1 MAAAVLRRGEAI
13 VWLPPRVAGERS
25 LAGESS
31 LLVAAGPSRDRPV
44 MARASLETLP
54 PMRSVRLIVD
64 ARDVTLLRAR
74 LPALPAARLQ
84 RALPNL
90 LEDQILQ
97 DPQTCAWALGGS
109 EGGAERLVAAV
120 DRHWLDVVTQAFER
134 RGIRVTAVWPAQAL
148 QLKQPDSV
156 AVLLCVGSS
165 IAVLPAVGDG
175 VGLAAGTEL
184 HTRREA
190 LRSALALLAA
200 AGGGEVL
207 GLTEDDGWRAVLRE
221 SAAEA
226 GVALRLGELPTPG
239 AASVDLLA
247 AQRSGALARWASAF
261 DWRAWRWP
269 LAGALTCAAL
279 AVAGL
284 NLHWYALAREQ
295 AELLATLDRSF
306 AQVFPAGTTRVDPV
320 LQMQR
325 HVAQLRARAGQASPD
340 DFLPLV
346 VGLSL
351 ALGTQ
356 AQDAIGSLEYR
367 DGRLRARFRPGIADT
382 RAARDALELAGRRQ
396 GLRLRFDSERE
407 PLATITVL
415 R

>member
-25 LAGESS
+25 LAGEAS
-31 LLVAAGPSRDRPV
+31 LLVAMGPSRERPLV
-44 MARASLETLP
+44 ARASLETLP

-64 ARDVTLLRAR
+64 ARDVTLLRAQ
-74 LPALPAARLQ
+74 LPALPPARLQ

-90 LEDQILQ
+90 LEDQVLQ
-97 DPQTCAWALGGS
+97 DPQSCAWALGS
-109 EGGAERLVAAV
+109 SVGGGMRLVAAL

-148 QLKQPDSV
+148 QWQPPAST
-156 AVLLCVGSS
+156 AVLLCIGSS
-165 IAVLPAVGDG
+165 IAVMPAASDG
-175 VGLAAGTEL
+175 VGLAAGTEP
-184 HTRREA
+184 HARREA
-190 LRSALALLAA
+190 LRSAWALLADA
-200 AGGGEVL
+200 GGEVMAL
-207 GLTEDDGWRAVLRE
+207 AEDDAWRAALRE

-226 GVALRLGELPTPG
+226 GVTLRLGDLPVPVS
-239 AASVDLLA
+239 ASVDLLA
-247 AQRSGALARWASAF
+247 AQRAGALARWAAAF
-261 DWRAWRWP
+261 DWRPWRWP
-269 LAGALTCAAL
+269 LAGALTCAAV

-284 NLHWYALAREQ
+284 NLHWYTLAREQ

-346 VGLSL
+346 VGLGL
-351 ALGTQ
+351 ALGTH

-382 RAARDALELAGRRQ
+382 RAAREALELAGRRQ
-396 GLRLRFDSERE
+396 GLRLRFDNERE

>member
-31 LLVAAGPSRDRPV
+31 LLVAAGPSRDRPGRV
-44 MARASLETLP
+44 RASLETLP
-54 PMRSVRLIVD
+54 PMRTVRLIVD

-97 DPQTCAWALGGS
+97 DPQTCAWALGAVDS
-109 EGGAERLVAAV
+109 GAERLVAAV

-148 QLKQPDSV
+148 QLQQPASV

-165 IAVLPAVGDG
+165 IAVLPARGDG
-175 VGLAAGTEL
+175 VGLAAGAEPY
-184 HTRREA
+184 TRREA

-207 GLTEDDGWRAVLRE
+207 GLAEDDTWRAVLRE

-226 GVALRLGELPTPG
+226 GVALQLGELPTPG
-239 AASVDLLA
+239 SASVDLLA
-247 AQRSGALARWASAF
+247 AQREGALARWAAGF

-284 NLHWYALAREQ
+284 NLHWYLLAREQ
-295 AELLATLDRSF
+295 VELLATLDRSF

-346 VGLSL
+346 VGLGL
-351 ALGTQ
+351 VLGTQ
-356 AQDAIGSLEYR
+356 SQDAIGSLEYR

-382 RAARDALELAGRRQ
+382 RAAREALELAGRRQ

>member
-25 LAGESS
+25 LAGEAS
-31 LLVAAGPSRDRPV
+31 LLVAVGASRERPPV
-44 MARASLETLP
+44 VRASLETLP

-64 ARDVTLLRAR
+64 ARDVTLLRAQ

-97 DPQTCAWALGGS
+97 DPQTCAWALGS
-109 EGGAERLVAAV
+109 ATGGAARLVAAL

-148 QLKQPDSV
+148 QWQPPVST
-156 AVLLCVGSS
+156 AVLLCVGAS
-165 IAVLPAVGDG
+165 IAVLPAAGDG
-175 VGLAAGTEL
+175 VGLAAGIEP
-184 HTRREA
+184 HARRQA
-190 LRSALALLAA
+190 LRSAWALLASA
-200 AGGGEVL
+200 GGEVTA
-207 GLTEDDGWRAVLRE
+207 LTEDDAWRALLRE
-221 SAAEA
+221 SAEEA
-226 GVALRLGELPTPG
+226 GVVLRLGELPVPVS
-239 AASVDLLA
+239 ASVDLLA
-247 AQRSGALARWASAF
+247 AQRAGALARWAAAF

-269 LAGALTCAAL
+269 LAGALTCAGL
-279 AVAGL
+279 GVAGL
-284 NLHWYALAREQ
+284 NLHWYSLAREQ

-306 AQVFPAGTTRVDPV
+306 ARVFPPGTTRVDPV

-340 DFLPLV
+340 DFLPLA
-346 VGLSL
+346 VGLGL

-382 RAARDALELAGRRQ
+382 RAAREALELAGRRQ
-396 GLRLRFDSERE
+396 GLRLRFDNERE
-407 PLATITVL
+407 PIATITVL

>member
-25 LAGESS
+25 LAGEAS
-31 LLVAAGPSRDRPV
+31 LLVAMGPSRERPLV
-44 MARASLETLP
+44 ARASLETLP

-64 ARDVTLLRAR
+64 ARDVTLLRAQ
-74 LPALPAARLQ
+74 LPALPPARLQ

-90 LEDQILQ
+90 LEDQVLQ
-97 DPQTCAWALGGS
+97 DPQSCAWALGS
-109 EGGAERLVAAV
+109 SVGGGVRLVAAL

-148 QLKQPDSV
+148 QWQPPAST
-156 AVLLCVGSS
+156 AVLLCIGSS
-165 IAVLPAVGDG
+165 IAVMPAASDG
-175 VGLAAGTEL
+175 VGLAAGTEP
-184 HTRREA
+184 HARREA
-190 LRSALALLAA
+190 LRSAWALLADA
-200 AGGGEVL
+200 GGEVMAL
-207 GLTEDDGWRAVLRE
+207 AEDDAWRAALRE

-226 GVALRLGELPTPG
+226 GVTLRLGDLPVPVS
-239 AASVDLLA
+239 ASVDLLA
-247 AQRSGALARWASAF
+247 AQRAGALARWAAAF

-269 LAGALTCAAL
+269 LAGALTCAAV

-284 NLHWYALAREQ
+284 NLHWYTLAREQ

-346 VGLSL
+346 VGLGL

-382 RAARDALELAGRRQ
+382 RAAREALELAGRRQ
-396 GLRLRFDSERE
+396 GLRLRFDNERE

>member
-1 MAAAVLRRGEAI
+1 MAATVLRRGEAI

-31 LLVAAGPSRDRPV
+31 LLVAAGPSRDRPGRV
-44 MARASLETLP
+44 RASLETLP
-54 PMRSVRLIVD
+54 PMRTVRLIVD

-97 DPQTCAWALGGS
+97 DPQTCAWALGAVDS
-109 EGGAERLVAAV
+109 GAERLVAAV

-148 QLKQPDSV
+148 QLQQPASV

-165 IAVLPAVGDG
+165 IAVLPARGDG
-175 VGLAAGTEL
+175 VGLAAGAEPY
-184 HTRREA
+184 TRREA

-207 GLTEDDGWRAVLRE
+207 GLAEDDTWRAVLRE

-239 AASVDLLA
+239 SASVDLLA
-247 AQRSGALARWASAF
+247 AQREGALARWAAGF

-284 NLHWYALAREQ
+284 NLHWYLLAREQ
-295 AELLATLDRSF
+295 VELLATLDRSF

-346 VGLSL
+346 VGLGL
-351 ALGTQ
+351 VLGTQ
-356 AQDAIGSLEYR
+356 SQDAIGSLEYR

-382 RAARDALELAGRRQ
+382 RAAREALELAGRRQ

>member
-25 LAGESS
+25 LAGEAS
-31 LLVAAGPSRDRPV
+31 LLVAMGPSRERPLV
-44 MARASLETLP
+44 ARASLETLP

-64 ARDVTLLRAR
+64 ARDVTLLRAQ
-74 LPALPAARLQ
+74 LPALPPARLQ

-90 LEDQILQ
+90 LEDQVLQ
-97 DPQTCAWALGGS
+97 DPQSCAWALGS
-109 EGGAERLVAAV
+109 SVGGGMRLVAAL

-148 QLKQPDSV
+148 QWQPPAST
-156 AVLLCVGSS
+156 AVLLCIGSS
-165 IAVLPAVGDG
+165 IAVMPAASDG
-175 VGLAAGTEL
+175 VGLAAGTEP
-184 HTRREA
+184 HARREA
-190 LRSALALLAA
+190 LRSAWALLADA
-200 AGGGEVL
+200 GGEVMAL
-207 GLTEDDGWRAVLRE
+207 AEDDAWRAALRE

-226 GVALRLGELPTPG
+226 GVTLRLGDLPVPVS
-239 AASVDLLA
+239 ASVDLLA
-247 AQRSGALARWASAF
+247 AQRAGALARWAAAF
-261 DWRAWRWP
+261 DWRPWRWP
-269 LAGALTCAAL
+269 LAGALTCAAV

-284 NLHWYALAREQ
+284 NLHWYTLAREQ

-346 VGLSL
+346 VGLGL

-382 RAARDALELAGRRQ
+382 RAAREALELAGRRQ
-396 GLRLRFDSERE
+396 GLRLRFDNERE

>member
-1 MAAAVLRRGEAI
+1 MAATVLRRGEAI

-31 LLVAAGPSRDRPV
+31 LLVAAGPSRDRPGRV
-44 MARASLETLP
+44 RASLETLP
-54 PMRSVRLIVD
+54 PMRTVRLIVD

-97 DPQTCAWALGGS
+97 DPQTCAWALGAVDS
-109 EGGAERLVAAV
+109 GAERLVAAV

-148 QLKQPDSV
+148 QLQQPASV

-165 IAVLPAVGDG
+165 IAVLPARGDG
-175 VGLAAGTEL
+175 VGLAAGAEPY
-184 HTRREA
+184 TRREA

-207 GLTEDDGWRAVLRE
+207 GLAEDDTWRAVLRE

-226 GVALRLGELPTPG
+226 GVALQLGELPTPG
-239 AASVDLLA
+239 SASVDLLA
-247 AQRSGALARWASAF
+247 AQREGALARWAAGF

-284 NLHWYALAREQ
+284 NLHWYLLAREQ
-295 AELLATLDRSF
+295 VELLATLDRSF

-346 VGLSL
+346 VGLGL
-351 ALGTQ
+351 VLGTQ
-356 AQDAIGSLEYR
+356 SQDAIGSLEYR

-382 RAARDALELAGRRQ
+382 RAAREALELAGRRQ

>member
-25 LAGESS
+25 LAGEAS
-31 LLVAAGPSRDRPV
+31 LLVATGPSRERPLV
-44 MARASLETLP
+44 ARASLETLP

-64 ARDVTLLRAR
+64 ARDVTLLRAQ
-74 LPALPAARLQ
+74 LPALPQARLQ

-97 DPQTCAWALGGS
+97 DPQSCAWALGPTV
-109 EGGAERLVAAV
+109 GGGMRLVAAL

-148 QLKQPDSV
+148 QWQPPAST
-156 AVLLCVGSS
+156 AVLLCIGSS
-165 IAVLPAVGDG
+165 IAVMPAAGDG
-175 VGLAAGTEL
+175 VGLAAGNEP
-184 HTRREA
+184 HARREA
-190 LRSALALLAA
+190 LRSAWALLADA
-200 AGGGEVL
+200 GGEVMA
-207 GLTEDDGWRAVLRE
+207 LTEDEAWRAVLRE

-226 GVALRLGELPTPG
+226 GVTLRLGDLPVPVS
-239 AASVDLLA
+239 ASVDLLA
-247 AQRSGALARWASAF
+247 AQRAGALARWAAAF

-269 LAGALTCAAL
+269 LVGALTCGAL

-284 NLHWYALAREQ
+284 NLHWYTLAREQ
-295 AELLATLDRSF
+295 AELLASLDRSF

-340 DFLPLV
+340 DFLPLA
-346 VGLSL
+346 VGLGL

-382 RAARDALELAGRRQ
+382 RAAREALELAGRRQ
-396 GLRLRFDSERE
+396 GLRLRFDNERE

>member
-25 LAGESS
+25 LAGEAS
-31 LLVAAGPSRDRPV
+31 LLVAVGSSRERPPV
-44 MARASLETLP
+44 VRASLETLP

-64 ARDVTLLRAR
+64 ARDVTLLRAQ
-74 LPALPAARLQ
+74 LPALPTARLQ

-97 DPQTCAWALGGS
+97 DPQTCAWALGS
-109 EGGAERLVAAV
+109 ATGGAARLVAAL

-134 RGIRVTAVWPAQAL
+134 RGVRVTAVWPAQAL
-148 QLKQPDSV
+148 QWQPPVST
-156 AVLLCVGSS
+156 AVLLCVGAS
-165 IAVLPAVGDG
+165 IAVLPAAGDG
-175 VGLAAGTEL
+175 VGLAAGIEP
-184 HTRREA
+184 HARRQA
-190 LRSALALLAA
+190 LRSAWALLASA
-200 AGGGEVL
+200 GGEVTA
-207 GLTEDDGWRAVLRE
+207 LTEDDAWRALLRE
-221 SAAEA
+221 SAEEA
-226 GVALRLGELPTPG
+226 GVVLRLGELPVPVS
-239 AASVDLLA
+239 ASVDLLA
-247 AQRSGALARWASAF
+247 AQRAGALARWAAAF

-269 LAGALTCAAL
+269 LAGALTCAGL
-279 AVAGL
+279 GVAGL
-284 NLHWYALAREQ
+284 NLHWYSLAREQ

-306 AQVFPAGTTRVDPV
+306 ARVFPPGTTRVDPV

-340 DFLPLV
+340 DFLPLA
-346 VGLSL
+346 VGLGL

-382 RAARDALELAGRRQ
+382 RAAREALELAGRRQ
-396 GLRLRFDSERE
+396 GLRLRFDNERE
-407 PLATITVL
+407 PIATITVL